1 MSIAAADEVVKP
13 LKLFQELVFEIVG
26 EPVPKLA
33 WLHLGDRVAGRK
45 TDLPRSPSSNQT
57 VHAVWLLLVA
67 LDNLR
72 KFVNKNLKLQLIYQ
86 GPNKSINFQTRIKFV
101 CSDEISS
108 HLDLFHCPS

>member
-1 MSIAAADEVVKP
+1 MRRDEILEFYDVSIASTDEVVKP

-57 VHAVWLLLVA
+57 VHAVWLLPAA
-67 LDNLR
+67 LHNLR
-72 KFVNKNLKLQLIYQ
+72 KFVNKNYVWTCFIV
-86 GPNKSINFQTRIKFV
+86 PQTKVSQIEYHWK
-101 CSDEISS
+101 
-108 HLDLFHCPS
+108 